1 MVQFRLVLES
11 ESKKKTPRVLKV
23 NIAPSKA
30 QGFVNFVNQSVKEN
44 RPITVYFE
52 KIEGTIR
59 EKSKVRGS
67 FIFGE
72 EETK

>member
-1 MVQFRLVLES
+1 MVQFRLVFES
-11 ESKKKTPRVLKV
+11 ESKKKTPRILKV

-44 RPITVYFE
+44 RPITIYFE
-52 KIEGTIR
+52 KIEGAVR

-67 FIFGE
+67 FVFRE
-72 EETK
+72 EGSS